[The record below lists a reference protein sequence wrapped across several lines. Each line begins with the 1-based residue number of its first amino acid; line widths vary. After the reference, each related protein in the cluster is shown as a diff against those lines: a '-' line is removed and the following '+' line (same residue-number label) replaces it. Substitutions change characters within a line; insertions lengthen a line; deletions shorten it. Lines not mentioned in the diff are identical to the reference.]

1 MLEKAAA
8 NISVVAGVLSP
19 ERAKVGGSEMLS
31 CQLPRGLVYVAA
43 GLLALQPLHVLPALT
58 CR

>member
-31 CQLPRGLVYVAA
+31 CQLPRGLVHVAA
-43 GLLALQPLHVLPALT
+43 GLLALQPLQCCLP
-58 CR
+58 